1 MTCKTLP
8 WNTVG
13 RCSVDLPGGEQLHGH
28 GLEAQPE
35 NGLLLGHDCGAR
47 RSTQGQ
53 GAVGGTPPLA
63 QSWGASHTLHSM
75 VTGSSDTQGHAGA
88 LDTSWRHTGL
98 VLSLLVHLRNF
109 QSPGDFSFGRTFPPE
124 HRHTSTRPAPPHRRA
139 HRYRESAHCR
149 QGEAD
154 LAPQRPVTDDRTTA
168 QGTGQA
174 HTAPPQQLLL
184 THPGKSGSS
193 MLASSSSFGLPRF
206 VSPPCSLLSTSPA
219 YSYTFLFIYY
229 STSSSLIVL

>member
-1 MTCKTLP
+1 MKTRLTPFSAIGKKVGRWRRLNTTPAAAACQGVTCRTLP

-75 VTGSSDTQGHAGA
+75 VTGSSYTQGHAGA

-98 VLSLLVHLRNF
+98 VFSLLVHLRNF
-109 QSPGDFSFGRTFPPE
+109 QSPGDFSFGRTFPP
-124 HRHTSTRPAPPHRRA
+124 STPPHQ
-139 HRYRESAHCR
+139 H
-149 QGEAD
+149 
-154 LAPQRPVTDDRTTA
+154 APRTTA
-168 QGTGQA
+168 PPGT
-174 HTAPPQQLLL
+174 PLSRERP
-184 THPGKSGSS
+184 
-193 MLASSSSFGLPRF
+193 LPSRR
-206 VSPPCSLLSTSPA
+206 S
-219 YSYTFLFIYY
+219 
-229 STSSSLIVL
+229 